1 MHSLIYDYYK
11 LIVNALQFNE
21 LSVLRNTFYQ
31 EYKYARMYVPYN
43 NISKKCNLCLY
54 QKFIIICKKELMP
67 PQKQIYVLQN
77 SRVT

>member
-31 EYKYARMYVPYN
+31 EYKYVCMYVPYN
-43 NISKKCNLCLY
+43 NISKK
-54 QKFIIICKKELMP
+54 M
-67 PQKQIYVLQN
+67 
-77 SRVT
+77 